1 MPRPVLAGLFWL
13 ILPTLLCLLDSSPP
27 EGLALEPE
35 KAAAGAPP
43 FLAIQNARVVTIAS
57 TGELQVL
64 PRGTVVVRGPRIDA
78 AGEGLPAPEGAE
90 TVDGSGQWL
99 LPGFIDAHCLP
110 GLLSADGN
118 EYSRAITEE
127 FQPLDA
133 FDPWD
138 PELERS
144 LRLGVTSLALSPG
157 DRNVVGGR
165 VILVKNLPRQA
176 PPAAVDAPPAC
187 KASIGLAVLGGASFP
202 RYPTALSGAFELFSE
217 WLEGKA
223 EKAAAKN
230 QGLVG
235 SEAAAGDR
243 QSVLIHVETRT
254 QMERLLELFKGKPFT
269 PVFVHAQEVSS
280 AGWEMLEDCGPVIL
294 GPFDLGDPAY
304 LLKAAAALERRGLAL
319 AFASDGT
326 RQDLLTSAV
335 LSMKHGLSLRGA
347 LSALTVHPARIF
359 GAGRRLGRIDAGYDA
374 DLVLWSGNPFTLNAR
389 VEAAWVEG
397 KRVYQAAPPMRK
409 EAP

>member
-1 MPRPVLAGLFWL
+1 MPRPVLAALLLSIPSLLFC
-13 ILPTLLCLLDSSPP
+13 PLDLPP
-27 EGLALEPE
+27 EGMALEPE
-35 KAAAGAPP
+35 KTPAGNPP
-43 FLAIQNARVVTIAS
+43 LLAIQNARVVTIAP
-57 TGELQVL
+57 TGELLVL
-64 PRGTVVVRGPRIDA
+64 PRGTVVVRGARIDA
-78 AGEGLPAPEGAE
+78 AGEGLPAPEGVE
-90 TVDGSGQWL
+90 TIDGSGQWL

-110 GLLSADGN
+110 GLLSSDGN
-118 EYSRAITEE
+118 EYSRSITEE

-144 LRLGVTSLALSPG
+144 LRLGVTALALSPG
-157 DRNVVGGR
+157 DRNVVGGK
-165 VILVKNLPRQA
+165 VVLVKNIPRQA
-176 PPAAVDAPPAC
+176 PPAAVDAPLAC

-202 RYPTALSGAFELFSE
+202 RYPTALSGAFELFGE

-230 QGLVG
+230 QGLAG
-235 SEAAAGDR
+235 SEAAAAER
-243 QSVLIHVETRT
+243 QSILIHVETRT
-254 QMERLLELFKGKPFT
+254 QIERLLELFKGKPFT

-280 AGWEMLEDCGPVIL
+280 AGWEMLEGCGPVIL
-294 GPFDLGDPAY
+294 GPFNLGDPAY

-347 LSALTVHPARIF
+347 LSTLTVHPARIF
-359 GAGRRLGRIDAGYDA
+359 GVEKRLGRIDAGYDA
-374 DLVLWSGNPFTLNAR
+374 DLVLWSGNPFSLNAR

-397 KRVYQAAPPMRK
+397 KKVYQAVPPMRK